1 MHLYLILSKWATLVF
16 VLSLPSA
23 LLTLRHQVHS
33 HSFPSEAP
41 NFWFLFVWFCS
52 VDSDRF
58 SLLLGGR
65 IQLSAT
71 IKYSLFFF
79 QNISEGHATF
89 IWQRRLLLG
98 QVSTK
103 YSPLIVKLLHKV
115 HQLAVFQEVTLACSL
130 INVTIIKSHQQCYC
144 WCGILYIL
152 LLLLWTFLF
161 TFKSCSR
168 SFYTSLRDLNT
179 SSVTK
184 NEWCSSYFDCVQK
197 VSCTNLQR
205 LFVQSTHCS
214 FRSDRLSL
222 FCQSW
227 DFSAMQKKYFSTGE
241 RRHFRNIF
249 GIKQLNYSGEREKQ
263 HCRSWLIEEIS
274 SYGFKHLGCRLCI

>member
-1 MHLYLILSKWATLVF
+1 MGYSGICAELALCSPDSQASSSLTFFPLRSSKFLISFCMILQRWQWQIFIIIRWQNTTKCYN
-16 VLSLPSA
+16 
-23 LLTLRHQVHS
+23 QVQS
-33 HSFPSEAP
+33 
-41 NFWFLFVWFCS
+41 
-52 VDSDRF
+52 
-58 SLLLGGR
+58 
-65 IQLSAT
+65 
-71 IKYSLFFF
+71 FFF

>member
-71 IKYSLFFF
+71 IKYSLESFFF

-115 HQLAVFQEVTLACSL
+115 HQLAAFQEVTLACSL
-130 INVTIIKSHQQCYC
+130 INVTIIKSHQQCY
-144 WCGILYIL
+144 I
-152 LLLLWTFLF
+152 
-161 TFKSCSR
+161 
-168 SFYTSLRDLNT
+168 
-179 SSVTK
+179 VH
-184 NEWCSSYFDCVQK
+184 
-197 VSCTNLQR
+197 
-205 LFVQSTHCS
+205 FVVVA
-214 FRSDRLSL
+214 L
-222 FCQSW
+222 
-227 DFSAMQKKYFSTGE
+227 DFFV
-241 RRHFRNIF
+241 HF
-249 GIKQLNYSGEREKQ
+249 
-263 HCRSWLIEEIS
+263 
-274 SYGFKHLGCRLCI
+274 